1 MKRKLNFVVMGLV
14 LMGSSAAHAA
24 DDICKKIAKFESA
37 GFDGTEN
44 PEGRRWIELQW
55 RGVWLVEWG
64 FDCSNSGDQVAKDL
78 CSWLV
83 NGNVSFEFQSM
94 LPRRILQCY
103 GHKFPPNVSWREWN
117 SEIDLWRS
125 DRLSILEI
133 KFGGTQPGDGAIRF
147 STFADNKDDV
157 LAELPPVGSPT
168 PNTVMPTPIARE
180 VEMIFENGDKE

>member
-103 GHKFPPNVSWREWN
+103 GHKFPP
-117 SEIDLWRS
+117 
-125 DRLSILEI
+125 ILEI